1 MFAIGIDIGGTK
13 IAGAL
18 VDAEGQIIKES
29 RVPSPA
35 QDAEALVDA
44 VVGLIEEL
52 SEGHQ
57 VLGAGIAAAGFID
70 AQQSNIIY
78 APNINWRNE
87 PFKARL
93 EAKLSIP
100 VIIENDANAAGWAE
114 YRYGAGKG
122 YQHMVM
128 LTIGTGVGG
137 AVIVDGKML
146 RGGFGIAGELGHL
159 RLVPNGLPCGCGQ
172 SGCLESY
179 GSGTALLKSAKALAD
194 SGDPDGAKLR
204 ELQAA
209 TGQLTGQEVYQAILE
224 SDPGALR
231 LLAELGDWLGQGV
244 ASLTAVLDPQIV
256 VIGGGVSA
264 AGDLLLEPIREAY
277 LRHLPARGYRPE
289 LAVVA
294 AELVNDAGVVG
305 AADLARVSL
314 SPKVN

>member
-1 MFAIGIDIGGTK
+1 MYAIGIDIGGTK

-18 VDAEGQIIKES
+18 VDAEGQIVKEL

-35 QDAEALVDA
+35 QDTSALVDA

-52 SEGHQ
+52 AKGHE
-57 VLGAGIAAAGFID
+57 VLGAGVAAAGFID
-70 AQQSNIIY
+70 AEQSNIIY

-93 EAKLSIP
+93 EAKLDIP

-122 YQHMVM
+122 FKHMVM

-137 AVIVDGKML
+137 AVITDSKML

-159 RLVPNGLPCGCGQ
+159 RIVPNGLPCGCGQ
-172 SGCLESY
+172 KGCLESY
-179 GSGTALLKSAKALAD
+179 GSGTALLKAAKALAE
-194 SGDPDGAKLR
+194 SGEPAGARLR

-209 TGQLTGQEVYQAILE
+209 VGQLSGQEVYQAILE

-231 LLAELGDWLGQGV
+231 LLAELGDWLGQGI
-244 ASLTAVLDPQIV
+244 ASLVAVLDPQIV

-264 AGDLLLEPIREAY
+264 AGDLLLEPIREGF
-277 LRHLPARGYRPE
+277 LRSLPARGFRPE
-289 LAVVA
+289 LVITG
-294 AELVNDAGVVG
+294 AEFVNNAGVVG

>member
-179 GSGTALLKSAKALAD
+179 GSGSALLKSAKALAD